1 MSRACCFEIKI
12 QINIVIITFVCIPI
26 SFTNYIFT
34 RGIFEEVEG
43 KKRGSIMLN
52 FKFSSQFDVMTS
64 QIFLNDFL
72 LVSP

>member
-1 MSRACCFEIKI
+1 MYLYL
-12 QINIVIITFVCIPI
+12 I
-26 SFTNYIFT
+26 SFTHNTYLHC
-34 RGIFEEVEG
+34 IFEDVEA
-43 KKRGSIMLN
+43 KKSGSIMLN